1 MATTTNYAWTT
12 PDDTDLVKNGAL
24 AIRTL
29 GSAIDATAFSTFIGQ
44 KLISTTTLSGSS
56 ISLSSIPQTYRNLR
70 LVFRS
75 VTTSAGVALRL
86 RINGD
91 ATANRHNNAQNYS
104 TAPGGG
110 NTFTQTSFIA
120 TGTNHSTAGTGL
132 SHVWIPDYT
141 NTTTWKFANVMSIA
155 SDATTTFYAQF
166 SVGAYNQTGAIT
178 SIDIIPSSG
187 TMGGTVLLYG
197 EQ

>member
-91 ATANRHNNAQNYS
+91 ATANRHNGGRNYS
-104 TAPGGG
+104 TAPGGA
-110 NTFTQTSFIA
+110 NTFTDTSILG
-120 TGTNHSTAGTGL
+120 TGTNHATAGTGL

-141 NTTTWKFANVMSIA
+141 NTTTWKFANVMSIS
-155 SDATTTFYAQF
+155 SDATTTFYSQF

-178 SIDIIPSSG
+178 SIDIFPTSG